1 MLRRAGFGLYLATP
15 YPNTGNDSMPRGNLS
30 VLFARRGPRGP
41 GPGVQFADRLA
52 RRRTTVREL
61 ARRVLKRC
69 KSRGT
74 DRFVVFIFGPSLD
87 STTQTTTP
95 ELRSKAE
102 QARQNRIKKT
112 TRLARE
118 LKK

>member
-1 MLRRAGFGLYLATP
+1 M
-15 YPNTGNDSMPRGNLS
+15 
-30 VLFARRGPRGP
+30 
-41 GPGVQFADRLA
+41 QFADRLA

-74 DRFVVFIFGPSLD
+74 DRFVVFIFDPSLD

-95 ELRSKAE
+95 ELRSYAE
-102 QARQNRIKKT
+102 QARQRRIKKT
-112 TRLARE
+112 GRFELE
-118 LKK
+118 LKKS